1 MKKVALIVGMLLAVS
16 LVAGCAEFDHS
27 YRSDLYDDG
36 GHSGHS
42 HH

>member
-1 MKKVALIVGMLLAVS
+1 MKKLAVLVGVLMVAA

-27 YRSDLYDDG
+27 YRSDRYDDG